1 MALVWRVLRVGLG
14 QEACCWIVSW
24 VGQSGVLEP
33 WGVTVGAAP
42 GPLRHQASV
51 CDVGVDLILSYVF
64 IYLEYL
70 YRLAWCGFQ
79 KQVYIASINDNKARW
94 PHWEPHLW
102 LFVEVCELFYSLT
115 LKIWLL
121 INSRL

>member
-1 MALVWRVLRVGLG
+1 MFSSSEPFGSSVTGAQRGLG
-14 QEACCWIVSW
+14 ARGFSSWIVSW

-42 GPLRHQASV
+42 GPLGHLASI

-70 YRLAWCGFQ
+70 YRLARFGF
-79 KQVYIASINDNKARW
+79 
-94 PHWEPHLW
+94 
-102 LFVEVCELFYSLT
+102 
-115 LKIWLL
+115 
-121 INSRL
+121 